1 MVLNS
6 ATAFRK
12 ARVTTALK
20 ARSLDTGEP
29 IWFPP
34 GSLLWHIEADEEVV
48 RFSEI
53 GGQGVYE
60 VPVLEFDPSTKLLSK

>member
-6 ATAFRK
+6 ATASRK

-20 ARSLDTGEP
+20 ARSLDTGES

-34 GSLLWHIEADEEVV
+34 GSLLWHIELDDEVV

-60 VPVLEFDPSTKLLSK
+60 APPIEFQPSTKMLSK